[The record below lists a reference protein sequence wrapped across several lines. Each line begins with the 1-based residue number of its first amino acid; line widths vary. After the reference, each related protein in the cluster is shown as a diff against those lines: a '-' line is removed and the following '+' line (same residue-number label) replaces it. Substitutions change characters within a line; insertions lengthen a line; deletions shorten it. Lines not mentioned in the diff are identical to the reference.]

1 MRLLTLLIL
10 LMAATAVPSFA
21 ATYWIIARPYQGC
34 SVVEQAQQPASV
46 GGAKVIG
53 SSGYSSDQDA
63 QSAMQHAH
71 ACSGVH

>member
-1 MRLLTLLIL
+1 MRLLTLLVL
-10 LMAATAVPSFA
+10 FTAATAVPSFA
-21 ATYWIIARPYQGC
+21 ATYWVITRPYQGC
-34 SVVEQAQQPASV
+34 SVVEQDQQPAST

-53 SSGYSSDQDA
+53 SGYSNEQDA

>member
-10 LMAATAVPSFA
+10 FTAATAVPSFA

-53 SSGYSSDQDA
+53 SGYSSEQDA
-63 QSAMQHAH
+63 QSSIQHAH